1 MVNFQES
8 WYLSLEFQRDVTQFC
23 GISMGGTWF
32 CLEFPGV
39 KGKIKSS
46 MGGGGGT
53 FRKVCPQ
60 DPLFSSFFWNSPL
73 TAFYRL
79 YFYTQMYLI
88 GNLILR
94 HTCSISTVIYLL
106 EIIK

>member
-39 KGKIKSS
+39 KGKIKNC
-46 MGGGGGT
+46 MQGCVGRGAGGWE
-53 FRKVCPQ
+53 FRKVCAQ
-60 DPLFSSFFWNSPL
+60 HPLFSSFFWNSPL

-79 YFYTQMYLI
+79 YFYTQCI
-88 GNLILR
+88 
-94 HTCSISTVIYLL
+94 
-106 EIIK
+106 

>member
-46 MGGGGGT
+46 MGGGGGHSEKYFINT
-53 FRKVCPQ
+53 PYL
-60 DPLFSSFFWNSPL
+60 DLFSGI
-73 TAFYRL
+73 A
-79 YFYTQMYLI
+79 
-88 GNLILR
+88 
-94 HTCSISTVIYLL
+94 H
-106 EIIK
+106 